1 MKVVRDTDNGNN
13 SKCTGPK
20 QPIFLSLRLTFKMTS
35 ILKKLSP
42 ETIAKVKELLSG
54 NIRNIVIVPHV
65 NPDGDAVGSSL
76 GLWRVLKNAGYE
88 PTVISPTDYPAF
100 LKWINGTSE
109 VKVYEHEPDVS
120 RQILDNSDLVF
131 LLDFNA
137 FDRAGKVGTLVEK
150 MDKPVILIDHH
161 PDPAEVTDLMFSH
174 TEASSTAELVYRFVE
189 SIGLDE
195 FLDKDAAEA
204 MFTGLVTDTGSFSYN
219 ASSPDMYEVV
229 SRLLE
234 KGVEKDK
241 ITDLVY
247 NNFSADRMRLLGYS
261 LDQKMKVF
269 PEYHAAYISLSR
281 EELDRYHFVPGDTEG
296 FVNYPLSISDV
307 VFTALFIEKE
317 DLVKI
322 SFRSKGGFPTNEF
335 SGLHFNGGGHIN
347 ASGGESRLPLA
358 ETLKKFE
365 ELLPEFS
372 AKLKDEH
379 RKLEK

>member
-1 MKVVRDTDNGNN
+1 MKR
-13 SKCTGPK
+13 
-20 QPIFLSLRLTFKMTS
+20 
-35 ILKKLSP
+35 LSP
-42 ETIAKVKELLSG
+42 ETIAKVKEVLSE
-54 NIRNIVIVPHV
+54 NVRDIVIIPHV

-76 GLWRVLKNAGYE
+76 GLWRVLKNAGYA

-100 LKWINGTSE
+100 LKWVSGTGD

-120 RQILDNSDLVF
+120 QQILEKADLVF

-137 FDRAGKVGTLVEK
+137 PDRAGKLGPLIEK
-150 MDKPVILIDHH
+150 VTSPIVLIDHH
-161 PDPAEVTDLMFSH
+161 PAPADVTELMFSH

-189 SIGLDE
+189 SLDLCE
-195 FLDKDAAEA
+195 YLDKDAAEA
-204 MFTGLVTDTGSFSYN
+204 LFTGLSTDTGSFSYN

-234 KGVEKDK
+234 KGVDKDR
-241 ITDLVY
+241 IHDLIY

-269 PEYHAAYISLSR
+269 PEYHAAYISLSM
-281 EELDRYHFVPGDTEG
+281 EELERYNFVPGDTEG
-296 FVNYPLSISDV
+296 FVNYPLSIKGV
-307 VFTALFIEKE
+307 IFTALFTEKE

-335 SGLHFNGGGHIN
+335 SNLHFNGGGHMN
-347 ASGGESRLPLA
+347 ASGGESKLSLA
-358 ETLKKFE
+358 ETIQKFE

-379 RKLEK
+379 RKLGN

>member
-1 MKVVRDTDNGNN
+1 MKR
-13 SKCTGPK
+13 
-20 QPIFLSLRLTFKMTS
+20 
-35 ILKKLSP
+35 LSP
-42 ETIAKVKELLSG
+42 ETIAKVKKVLSE
-54 NIRNIVIVPHV
+54 NVRDIVIIPHV

-76 GLWRVLKNAGYE
+76 GLWRVLKNAGYG

-100 LKWINGTSE
+100 LKWVSGTSE

-120 RQILDNSDLVF
+120 QQILKKADLVF

-137 FDRAGKVGTLVEK
+137 PDRAGKLGPLIEK
-150 MDKPVILIDHH
+150 VTSPIVLIDHH
-161 PDPAEVTDLMFSH
+161 PDPAGVTELMFSH

-189 SIGLDE
+189 SLDLCE
-195 FLDKDAAEA
+195 YLDKDAAEA
-204 MFTGLVTDTGSFSYN
+204 LFAGLSTDTGSFSYN

-234 KGVEKDK
+234 KGVDKDR
-241 ITDLVY
+241 IHDLIY
-247 NNFSADRMRLLGYS
+247 NNFSTDRMRLLGYS

-269 PEYHAAYISLSR
+269 PEYHAAYISLSM
-281 EELDRYHFVPGDTEG
+281 EELERYNFVPGDTEG
-296 FVNYPLSISDV
+296 FVNYPLSIKGV
-307 VFTALFIEKE
+307 IFTALFTEKE

-335 SGLHFNGGGHIN
+335 SNLHFNGGGHMN
-347 ASGGESRLPLA
+347 ASGGESRLSLA
-358 ETLKKFE
+358 ETVQKFE

-379 RKLEK
+379 RKLGN

>member
-1 MKVVRDTDNGNN
+1 MKR
-13 SKCTGPK
+13 
-20 QPIFLSLRLTFKMTS
+20 
-35 ILKKLSP
+35 LSP
-42 ETIAKVKELLSG
+42 ETIAKVKKVLSE
-54 NIRNIVIVPHV
+54 NVRDIVIIPHV

-76 GLWRVLKNAGYE
+76 GLWRVLKNAGYS

-100 LKWINGTSE
+100 LKWVTGTNE

-120 RQILDNSDLVF
+120 QQILEKADLVF

-137 FDRAGKVGTLVEK
+137 PDRAGKLGPLIEK
-150 MDKPVILIDHH
+150 VTKPIVLIDHH
-161 PDPAEVTDLMFSH
+161 PDPADVTELMFSH

-189 SIGLDE
+189 SIDLCE
-195 FLDKDAAEA
+195 YLDKDAAEA
-204 MFTGLVTDTGSFSYN
+204 LFTGLSTDTGSFSYN

-234 KGVEKDK
+234 KGVDKDR
-241 ITDLVY
+241 IHDLVY

-269 PEYHAAYISLSR
+269 PEYHAAYISLSM
-281 EELDRYHFVPGDTEG
+281 EELERYNFVPGDTEG
-296 FVNYPLSISDV
+296 FVNYPLSIKGV
-307 VFTALFIEKE
+307 IFTALFTEKE

-335 SGLHFNGGGHIN
+335 SNLHFNGGGHMN
-347 ASGGESRLPLA
+347 ASGGESKLSLA
-358 ETLKKFE
+358 ETVQKFE

-379 RKLEK
+379 RKLGN